1 MNYSL
6 RFVATGLLV
15 MAANSCTII
24 AAEERGQGSA
34 VADAAVTVEP
44 TPASD
49 WERASTRCD
58 RMVSTGP
65 SRPNRP
71 SAFAEAGAHRMS

>member
-34 VADAAVTVEP
+34 VAGAAVTVEP

-49 WERASTRCD
+49 WERVCVNAIVGFMST
-58 RMVSTGP
+58 
-65 SRPNRP
+65 
-71 SAFAEAGAHRMS
+71 AEIGV